1 MAMKNDDLP
10 VTEDE
15 LHAYVDGELPAD
27 RRAAVESWLA
37 AHPDDAS
44 RVAAWRLQADS
55 IRARFANVA
64 TEPIP
69 PKLRLER
76 MSYASRAW
84 KLGAAAAVIAALFI
98 GGFAGWSMRD
108 LAGNAP
114 NSFQQVIAQALDA
127 HKVYV
132 AEVRH
137 PVEVGASESDHL
149 QQWLSKRVG
158 YPFRAPNLESQGL
171 HLVGGRLL
179 PTRAGGAAAFL
190 MYESASGERFTI
202 YCTRAKGGN
211 TALHYDAADRAG
223 AIYWV
228 DDNIAYIISG
238 NASERKQLWK
248 VARAAYEQFEPRV
261 SRDQRGS

>member
-1 MAMKNDDLP
+1 MNNNDLP

-37 AHPDDAS
+37 AHPDDGS

-55 IRARFANVA
+55 IRARYANVA

-84 KLGAAAAVIAALFI
+84 KIGAAAAVIAALFI

-108 LAGNAP
+108 LAGNGP
-114 NSFQQVIAQALDA
+114 NPFEQLVAQALDA
-127 HKVYV
+127 HKIYV
-132 AEVRH
+132 TEVRH
-137 PVEVGASESDHL
+137 PVEVGASEAEHL

-158 YPFRAPNLESQGL
+158 YPFRAPDLESQGL

-179 PTRAGGAAAFL
+179 PTTNGNAAAFL

-211 TALHYDAADRAG
+211 TALHYDAADKAG
-223 AIYWV
+223 AIYWI

-238 NASERKQLWK
+238 SASERKQLWK
-248 VARAAYEQFEPRV
+248 VARAAYEQIEPRV
-261 SRDQRGS
+261 PRAARGS